1 MVSAGGASGGH
12 RRARVIEW
20 LPPSFYETIS
30 MTTLLF
36 YHPAFLEHDTGVG
49 HPESPERLRAILKAL
64 EADDF
69 ITLERRE
76 APPASGE
83 QLQLVHPE
91 SYVSQVLSAIPK
103 TGYMGLDVD
112 TIASPGSGEAAL
124 RAAGAICAAVDA
136 IMAEEG
142 DNAFCAV
149 RPPGHH
155 AEPTRSMGFCLF
167 NNIAVGAL
175 HARVAHGLKKVAVI
189 DFDVHHGNG
198 TEGVFW
204 DDADLFYGSTHQWPH
219 YPGSG
224 AKEDRGIGNIFNEPL
239 PAGSGGEAFRAAYGE
254 VILPALDAFAPEFVF
269 ISAGFDAH
277 ADDPLASL
285 SIHETDYAWVTME
298 MMDIASRHSSARI
311 VSALEGGYNLAA
323 LAASVSAHIKALMGE
338 S

>member
-1 MVSAGGASGGH
+1 
-12 RRARVIEW
+12 
-20 LPPSFYETIS
+20 

-36 YHPAFLEHDTGVG
+36 YHPSFLEHDTGAG

-69 ITLERRE
+69 TALQRHE
-76 APPASGE
+76 APPASEE
-83 QLQLVHPE
+83 QLQLVHQE
-91 SYVSQVLSAIPK
+91 SYVSQVLSAIPNI
-103 TGYMGLDVD
+103 GYVGLDMD

-124 RAAGAICAAVDA
+124 RAAGAVCAAVDA
-136 IMAEEG
+136 VMAGEG

-155 AEPTRSMGFCLF
+155 AEPTRAMGFCLF
-167 NNIAVGAL
+167 NNIAIGAL
-175 HARVAHGLKKVAVI
+175 HARAAHGLGKVAVI

-198 TEGVFW
+198 TEGIFR

-224 AKEDRGIGNIFNEPL
+224 AKEDRGVGNIFNEPL
-239 PAGSGGEAFRAAYGE
+239 PAGSGGEAFRAACGD
-254 VILPALDAFAPEFVF
+254 VILPALNDFAPDFVF

-285 SIHETDYAWVTME
+285 SLREEDYAWVTAE
-298 MMDIASRHSSARI
+298 MMDIASRHSSGRI
-311 VSALEGGYNLAA
+311 VSALEGGYNLPA
-323 LAASVSAHIKALMGE
+323 LAASVSAHIKVLMGE

>member
-1 MVSAGGASGGH
+1 
-12 RRARVIEW
+12 
-20 LPPSFYETIS
+20 

-36 YHPAFLEHDTGVG
+36 YHPAFLKHDTGVG

-64 EADDF
+64 EGDDF

-76 APPASGE
+76 APSASRE

-103 TGYMGLDVD
+103 TGYMELDAD

-124 RAAGAICAAVDA
+124 RAAGAVCAAVDA

-167 NNIAVGAL
+167 NNIAIGAL
-175 HARVAHGLKKVAVI
+175 HARAAYGLKKVAVI

-198 TEGVFW
+198 TEGVFR

-224 AKEDRGIGNIFNEPL
+224 AKEDRGRGNIFNEPL
-239 PAGSGGEAFRAAYGE
+239 LAGSGGEAFRAAYGE
-254 VILPALDAFAPEFVF
+254 VILPALDAFAPEFIF

-285 SIHETDYAWVTME
+285 SLHEADYAWVTTE

>member
-1 MVSAGGASGGH
+1 
-12 RRARVIEW
+12 
-20 LPPSFYETIS
+20 

-64 EADDF
+64 ELDDF

-76 APPASGE
+76 APSVSRE

-103 TGYMGLDVD
+103 TGYTGLDVD

-124 RAAGAICAAVDA
+124 RAAGAVCAAVDA

-167 NNIAVGAL
+167 NNIAIGAL
-175 HARVAHGLKKVAVI
+175 HARAAHGLKKVAVI

-198 TEGVFW
+198 TEGVFR

-224 AKEDRGIGNIFNEPL
+224 AKEDRGTGNIFNEPL
-239 PAGSGGEAFRAAYGE
+239 PAGSGGEAFRAAYSE
-254 VILPALDAFAPEFVF
+254 VILPALDAFAPEFIF

-285 SIHETDYAWVTME
+285 FLHEADYAWVTTE
-298 MMDIASRHSSARI
+298 IMDIASRHSSARI

-323 LAASVSAHIKALMGE
+323 LAASVSAHIKALMEE